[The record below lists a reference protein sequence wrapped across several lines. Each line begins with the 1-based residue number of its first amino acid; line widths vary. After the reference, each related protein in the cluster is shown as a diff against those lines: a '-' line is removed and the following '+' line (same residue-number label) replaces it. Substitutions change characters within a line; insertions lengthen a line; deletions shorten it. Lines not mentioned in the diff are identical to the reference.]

1 MLQKNIY
8 KNWDVND
15 IGPELVETKA
25 NSKYLIVMKFD
36 KAIKPLVLIMP
47 KMSEYIKIFKDK
59 EGNKKLMY
67 FCIDEKK
74 LFGLRLKI

>member
-1 MLQKNIY
+1 
-8 KNWDVND
+8 
-15 IGPELVETKA
+15 
-25 NSKYLIVMKFD
+25 MKFD
-36 KAIKPLVLIMP
+36 KAIKLLVLIMP